1 MGFYQ
6 DYKKELLSEIAGKD
20 IQLLGQIR
28 VSDEEYEKLVERG
41 RDFVENAT
49 DLNNPKPDIL
59 MSLLMVQI
67 AIFHYQ
73 EGNYWKYFEKELGI
87 PVSAQKQN
95 YLGKVF
101 VKTIEFYKLLR
112 LEKQSSQEQYVE
124 NIKAHAF
131 VTNSYMAGFF
141 EFASAFH
148 ENNLLRDLPS
158 SPEDMLEIIEGLS
171 DFMKDTM
178 SSSSD
183 SVKSGTTAAKSY
195 KLLKSTRR
203 VFAQCDPITV
213 SNVFYPILKTI
224 DNDLFDQKLPSGNL
238 NRFDSSYIDWKKEQE
253 KKKDAQSSRGERLNR
268 GGYSKKPYLKIDP
281 HTEQTLLIIPAQTFR
296 KGDVEDDAGV
306 SIIING
312 YSEFKRIEL
321 RDSFGIL
328 ISEPIKIP
336 VPNAFDEIEIKFINA
351 GGKYYRLK
359 NRDYRILNDKW
370 QTVDKL
376 STGTNNII
384 IRKGT
389 DVYWNENCEII
400 ECTTEY
406 VNWDFYSVKINKD
419 SACKIGKQTLS
430 IVGEYSKKPIFDN
443 EIESFDVLDE
453 DKNKI
458 IATKLHPVISFEAD
472 EGLVPGTIISINSNH
487 FPVRD
492 IPEEKRPSFIDS
504 GKAAVTIDI
513 NDLISHKEEGYYS
526 IEIDIP
532 TIGKRDICNYV
543 LLRKIGCNLDYG
555 RYLFNKEAKLKVS
568 SPIHM
573 VSGDPEWAVD
583 EAELNEYIYTIP
595 IKPDLEYV
603 DLDLYLNGESDK
615 ILYIRKPINVFS
627 YGFTA
632 DEKIY
637 LREKS
642 DYIWHTDLTDNLYVR
657 LKNIDEVYAYYAGEE
672 EELYKG
678 ELISPGVFRIDI
690 SEIRKKIEQNF
701 DAKWHH
707 IRLFLGKTDGK
718 SLGLGD
724 ILLKNVIFP
733 NPLMRIQSTDGLIH
747 IPIEEIKGK
756 AESLITI
763 IDSETQEAVVNER
776 LLHEGENEFPEL
788 DPSKAYDYVI
798 LSREDDEFGLFS
810 ETKEVRRLENHVTR
824 DSSDLTGYSV
834 KIESI
839 EYDGEPLQ
847 LNLSYRIRVIQ
858 RLEKK
863 VFLGL
868 LDGSAFDET
877 GKIDRSKTQY
887 LKEIIIGVIEDKEV
901 SKAAITGRYDGKERP
916 LFYDAVKKTLVRGD
930 SPAALEALD
939 KKRYQKLLIE
949 KMRIVFYK
957 SKLREL
963 PGPSN
968 TGDNKIQ
975 TVPDDYSRGPAFK
988 GIIKGIDVFSSNKA
1002 ITAVRTHPYIA
1013 VEVDENAIADSVL
1026 IVNGTRYLI
1035 KDLSNITKHYITQSK
1050 RHIFSIDINGIYETP
1065 EDGYFKID
1073 IYVPGQGTR
1082 NICEYA
1088 LLNSFKCYLDRSNY
1102 IFQETARLS
1111 LIDPTHIVNNHEVWK
1126 KEEDPEYDSVYT
1138 IPLDPYMD
1146 YVELNLS
1153 LTNED
1158 GESLIVRKPISVF
1171 SYGFSYDERIF
1182 LRNEDNVHWYKDI
1195 TNTLFVRNKTA
1206 NGVAAC
1212 YAEPEKTLVH
1222 GEEIEPGVYKIDISK
1237 IRSKIVI
1244 ENKAKV
1250 SHHIH
1255 LFFGSNY
1262 EKHLALNEIL
1272 RSNKIEPDPFSSL
1285 EMRNGVVNI
1294 HVETLTGKAQSII
1307 RVDDALTKK
1316 TVKSIPLRLGKNS
1329 IDGLAIDR
1337 EYIFNLFSKEFN
1349 AANGVTYRCV
1359 RKKEG
1364 VIFADSGNLK
1374 GYSIWIDNF
1383 IYDGET
1389 LQLDYT
1395 YIIKVVEQYENET
1408 YLGFLTGYR
1417 RNNLN
1422 EIVWEYPEKIGKVII
1437 RPFNDTDPIKARFI
1451 GQAGNGW
1458 DALYYDSK
1466 EGALLKADLP
1476 IKSTSTRFIKLTI
1489 EKSYFTFQTRKL
1501 RKLKE

>member
-6 DYKKELLSEIAGKD
+6 DYRSKILSEITEND
-20 IQLLGQIR
+20 IQLLGQIK
-28 VSDEEYEKLVERG
+28 VTEEEYKALVAYG
-41 RDFVENAT
+41 RDAVEYAN
-49 DLNNPKPDIL
+49 NSSNPKQDL
-59 MSLLMVQI
+59 LLSLLMVQI

-87 PVSAQKQN
+87 SVSSPKQN

-101 VKTIEFYKLLR
+101 VKTIEFYRLLR
-112 LEKQSSQEQYVE
+112 LEKQSSSEQYVE

-178 SSSSD
+178 SSSGD

-195 KLLKSTRR
+195 KLLKATRR

-253 KKKDAQSSRGERLNR
+253 KKKDAQSRRGERLTR
-268 GGYSKKPYLKIDP
+268 GIYSKKPYLKIDP
-281 HTEQTLLIIPAQTFR
+281 QYETTVLIIPAQTFR

-306 SIIING
+306 SVIING

-359 NRDYRILNDKW
+359 NREYRILNDKW
-370 QTVDKL
+370 QTVEKL
-376 STGTNNII
+376 SMGTNNII
-384 IRKGT
+384 VKKGA
-389 DVYWNENCEII
+389 DVYWNESCEII
-400 ECTTEY
+400 ERTTEY
-406 VNWDFYSVKINKD
+406 INWDFYSVKINKD

-430 IVGEYSKKPIFDN
+430 IIGEYSKKPIFDN
-443 EIESFDVLDE
+443 EIESFEVLDE
-453 DKNKI
+453 NKNKMT
-458 IATKLHPVISFEAD
+458 ATKLHPIISFEAD
-472 EGLVPGTIISINSNH
+472 EGLVPGTIISINNKH
-487 FPVRD
+487 FPLRD
-492 IPEEKRPSFIDS
+492 IPEEKRPSFIDN

-513 NDLISHKEEGYYS
+513 NDLVSYKDEGYYS

-532 TIGKRDICNYV
+532 TVGHRSICNYV
-543 LLRKIGCNLDYG
+543 LLRKIGCNFDYG

-573 VSGDPEWAVD
+573 VLGDPEWTVD
-583 EAELNEYIYTIP
+583 ETELNEFIYTIP
-595 IKPDLEYV
+595 INPDLEYV
-603 DLDLYLNGESDK
+603 DLDLYLNGESDR
-615 ILYIRKPINVFS
+615 ILYIRKPINIFS

-657 LKNIDEVYAYYAGEE
+657 LKNTDEVNAYYDGEE

-763 IDSETQEAVVNER
+763 IDSETQESVVNER

-788 DPSKAYDYVI
+788 DSSKAYDYII

-834 KIESI
+834 KIESL
-839 EYDGEPLQ
+839 EYDGEPLP
-847 LNLSYRIRVIQ
+847 LNQSYRIRVIQ
-858 RLEKK
+858 RLQKK

-868 LDGSAFDET
+868 LDGSEFDET

-887 LKEIIIGVIEDKEV
+887 LKEVLIGVIEDKEV
-901 SKAAITGRYDGKERP
+901 CKAAITGRYDGKERP

-939 KKRYQKLLIE
+939 KRRYQKLLIE

-963 PGPSN
+963 PGPTN
-968 TGDNKIQ
+968 TGENKIQ
-975 TVPDDYSRGPAFK
+975 TVPDDYSRGPVFK
-988 GIIKGIDVFSSNKA
+988 GLIKGIDIVSGNEK
-1002 ITAVRTHPYIA
+1002 IVAVRTHPYVA
-1013 VEVDENAIADSVL
+1013 VELEEKDIPESYLV
-1026 IVNGTRYLI
+1026 VNGARYQI
-1035 KDLSNITKHYITQSK
+1035 KDLSNVTKHYITQSRK
-1050 RHIFSIDINGIYETP
+1050 HIISIDINGIYDKV
-1065 EDGYFKID
+1065 EDGYYSVDF
-1073 IYVPGQGTR
+1073 YSPEQGTR
-1082 NICEYA
+1082 NICEYVLLYA
-1088 LLNSFKCYLDRSNY
+1088 LKCYLDRSNY
-1102 IFQETARLS
+1102 IFQRTARLS
-1111 LIDPTHIVNNHEVWK
+1111 LVDPTHVVSDHVRWK
-1126 KEEDPEYDSVYT
+1126 KEEDPEYDCVYT
-1138 IPLDPYMD
+1138 IPLDPEMD
-1146 YVELNLS
+1146 YVALNLS
-1153 LTNED
+1153 VTNKR
-1158 GESLIVRKPISVF
+1158 GNPLVLRKPISVF
-1171 SYGFSYDERIF
+1171 SYGFSLNEKRF
-1182 LRNEDNVHWYKDI
+1182 LRDENDCLWYKDLPA
-1195 TNTLFVRNKTA
+1195 TLYVRNKTA
-1206 NGVAAC
+1206 ESVTVG
-1212 YAEPEKTLVH
+1212 YTDGDTILLEGEKIQQGLFR
-1222 GEEIEPGVYKIDISK
+1222 INLLR
-1237 IRSKIVI
+1237 IRSMAEKSKEKASRYIRLHFNHDFERYISLI
-1244 ENKAKV
+1244 EIISINKV
-1250 SHHIH
+1250 M
-1255 LFFGSNY
+1255 
-1262 EKHLALNEIL
+1262 
-1272 RSNKIEPDPFSSL
+1272 PDPLASL
-1285 EMRNGVVNI
+1285 NLKNGVVSI
-1294 HVETLTGKAQSII
+1294 HVDSIIGKAQSYI
-1307 RVDDALTKK
+1307 RAKDSVTGKPILFT
-1316 TVKSIPLRLGKNS
+1316 PLRVGDNRLTVFEPWRRYEISILSAESNLGKGFGYKCAQRKDNVVFADMNKLDGHRFW
-1329 IDGLAIDR
+1329 IDSFIHNGTILPLKDSYYVAVAR
-1337 EYIFNLFSKEFN
+1337 KSQNGAYIGTIK
-1349 AANGVTYRCV
+1349 GY
-1359 RKKEG
+1359 RKK
-1364 VIFADSGNLK
+1364 D
-1374 GYSIWIDNF
+1374 
-1383 IYDGET
+1383 DGEMDWEHPFKAGEVRFSV
-1389 LQLDYT
+1389 LDD
-1395 YIIKVVEQYENET
+1395 IEPFAAKVLFDEN
-1408 YLGFLTGYR
+1408 
-1417 RNNLN
+1417 
-1422 EIVWEYPEKIGKVII
+1422 
-1437 RPFNDTDPIKARFI
+1437 
-1451 GQAGNGW
+1451 GNKW
-1458 DALYYDSK
+1458 KALYYD
-1466 EGALLKADLP
+1466 EGEKALVDANTAFRDENQSGSILISDDL
-1476 IKSTSTRFIKLTI
+1476 T
-1489 EKSYFTFQTRKL
+1489 FTFRKGNL
-1501 RKLKE
+1501 RKPTR

>member
-6 DYKKELLSEIAGKD
+6 DYRIKLISEIAEND
-20 IQLLGQIR
+20 IQLLGQIK
-28 VSDEEYEKLVERG
+28 VTEEEYEKLVAYG
-41 RDFVENAT
+41 RDAVEYAT
-49 DLNNPKPDIL
+49 SLSNPKHDL
-59 MSLLMVQI
+59 LLSLLMVQV

-87 PVSAQKQN
+87 PVSSPKQN

-101 VKTIEFYKLLR
+101 VKTLEFYKLLR

-171 DFMKDTM
+171 EYMKDTM

-281 HTEQTLLIIPAQTFR
+281 HTEQILLIIPAQTFR
-296 KGDVEDDAGV
+296 KGDVADDAGV

-359 NRDYRILNDKW
+359 KRDYRILNDKW

-492 IPEEKRPSFIDS
+492 IPEEKRPSFIDC

-532 TIGKRDICNYV
+532 TVGKRNICNYV
-543 LLRKIGCNLDYG
+543 LLRKIGCNFDYG

-583 EAELNEYIYTIP
+583 ETELNEYIYTIP

-627 YGFTA
+627 YGFTE

-642 DYIWHTDLTDNLYVR
+642 DYIWHTDLTNNLYVR
-657 LKNIDEVYAYYAGEE
+657 LKNTDEVYAYYAGED

-707 IRLFLGKTDGK
+707 IQLFFDTTKGNSTR
-718 SLGLGD
+718 LGD

-733 NPLMRIQSTDGLIH
+733 NPLMKIQSTDGLIH

-763 IDSETQEAVVNER
+763 IDSETQEPIVNER

-798 LSREDDEFGLFS
+798 LSREGDEFGLFS

-824 DSSDLTGYSV
+824 DSSDITGYSV

-858 RLEKK
+858 RLKKK

-887 LKEIIIGVIEDKEV
+887 LKEVLIGVIEDKEV

-916 LFYDAVKKTLVRGD
+916 LFYDAVKKTLVKGD
-930 SPAALEALD
+930 SPAALEAFD
-939 KKRYQKLLIE
+939 KRRYQKLLVE
-949 KMRIVFYK
+949 KIRIIFYK

-968 TGDNKIQ
+968 IGDKKIQ
-975 TVPDDYSRGPAFK
+975 TVPDDYSRGPVFK
-988 GIIKGIDVFSSNKA
+988 GLIKGIDVVSGSEK
-1002 ITAVRTHPYIA
+1002 ITAVRTHPYVA
-1013 VEVDENAIADSVL
+1013 VELEERAFADSAL
-1026 IVNGTRYLI
+1026 IVNGSRYMI
-1035 KDLSNITKHYITQSK
+1035 KDLSNVTKHYVTQSRK
-1050 RHIFSIDINGIYETP
+1050 HIFSIDINGIYETP
-1065 EDGYFKID
+1065 EDGYYSVD
-1073 IYVPGQGTR
+1073 IYVPEQGTQ
-1082 NICEYA
+1082 NICNYV
-1088 LLNSFKCYLDRSNY
+1088 LLNAFKCYLDHSNY
-1102 IFQETARLS
+1102 IFQRTARLS
-1111 LIDPTHIVNNHEVWK
+1111 LIDPTHIVKDHDNWI
-1126 KEEDPEYDSVYT
+1126 KENDAGYDCVYT
-1138 IPLDPYMD
+1138 IPLNPEMN
-1146 YVELNLS
+1146 YVALTLS
-1153 LTNED
+1153 LTNKR
-1158 GESLIVRKPISVF
+1158 GNPLVLRKPINIF
-1171 SYGFSYDERIF
+1171 SYGFSLNEKKF
-1182 LRNEDNVHWYKDI
+1182 LRDVNDCLWYKDLPA
-1195 TNTLFVRNKTA
+1195 TLYVRNKTA
-1206 NGVAAC
+1206 ESVTVG
-1212 YAEPEKTLVH
+1212 YTDGDTILLEGEK
-1222 GEEIEPGVYKIDISK
+1222 IQPGLFRINLLR
-1237 IRSKIVI
+1237 IRSMAEKSTEKASRYIRVHFDHDFERYISLIEIISVNKVI
-1244 ENKAKV
+1244 
-1250 SHHIH
+1250 
-1255 LFFGSNY
+1255 
-1262 EKHLALNEIL
+1262 
-1272 RSNKIEPDPFSSL
+1272 PDPLASL
-1285 EMRNGVVNI
+1285 EMKNGVVCI
-1294 HVETLTGKAQSII
+1294 HVDSIIGKGQSFIRAKDSVTGKPI
-1307 RVDDALTKK
+1307 LFT
-1316 TVKSIPLRLGKNS
+1316 PLRIGDNRLTVFEPWRRYELSILSAEPNLGKGFGYKSAQRKDNVVFADIKKLDGHRFW
-1329 IDGLAIDR
+1329 IDSFIHNGTILPLKDR
-1337 EYIFNLFSKEFN
+1337 YYIAVARKGQ
-1349 AANGVTYRCV
+1349 NGAYIGTIKGY
-1359 RKKEG
+1359 RKK
-1364 VIFADSGNLK
+1364 D
-1374 GYSIWIDNF
+1374 
-1383 IYDGET
+1383 DGEM
-1389 LQLDYT
+1389 
-1395 YIIKVVEQYENET
+1395 E
-1408 YLGFLTGYR
+1408 
-1417 RNNLN
+1417 
-1422 EIVWEYPEKIGKVII
+1422 WEHPY
-1437 RPFNDTDPIKARFI
+1437 KAGEVRFI
-1451 GQAGNGW
+1451 VLDDTEPFAAKILDGYGNKW
-1458 DALYYDSK
+1458 DSLYYD
-1466 EGALLKADLP
+1466 EGEKLLVEANTAFRDENQSRSSLISDDL
-1476 IKSTSTRFIKLTI
+1476 I
-1489 EKSYFTFQTRKL
+1489 FTFRKGNL
-1501 RKLKE
+1501 RKPKG